1 MTYKINKTDGALIAE
16 VIDSAIDQ
24 TTTDITLIGKN
35 VSGYGEF
42 INENFVKI
50 LENFANTSQ
59 PNNPLAGQLWFDTS
73 ENRLKV
79 YDGLGFKN
87 GSGPIISG
95 TAPTTAIQ
103 GDFWIDSL
111 ENQLYFYTGSS
122 NRFPASKIWK
132 DSQGTSGFEVD
143 TIYDINNAPR
153 VIVKLYVAEEIIGI
167 FSKHASAFTPRAG
180 TQGLGNFTGTISP
193 GFNQNVAAGIKF
205 HVTATSAD
213 ALIDALGNS
222 KTAENFVSTVG
233 NSAIVS
239 DEDTGFGTLS
249 IQNSIPLILGPQSS
263 SEIRVDTS
271 AFQLINTAEGQ
282 DFLLKVKDGP
292 VTQVDALT
300 IRAAA
305 QHVGIFNNSPE
316 YTLDVT
322 GSFRASSQ
330 FKLPQY
336 TDTQRDART
345 LTADNYG
352 ELIYNTTTDTV
363 QTYTPTG
370 WQDLN

>member
-87 GSGPIISG
+87 GSGPIVQG
-95 TAPTTAIQ
+95 TAPTTATQ

-122 NRFPASKIWK
+122 NRYPASKIWK
-132 DSQGTSGFEVD
+132 DSQGTTGFEVG

-153 VIVKLYVAEEIIGI
+153 VILKLYVAEELLGI
-167 FSKHASAFTPRAG
+167 FSKHTSAFTPRAG
-180 TQGLGNFTGTISP
+180 TQGLGSFTGTISP
-193 GFNQNVAAGIKF
+193 GFNQNIAADIKF
-205 HVTATSAD
+205 HVTSTSAD
-213 ALIDALGNS
+213 ALVDALGNI
-222 KTAENFVSTVG
+222 KTAENFISTVG
-233 NSAIVS
+233 NSTIVS
-239 DEDTGFGTLS
+239 DETTGFGTLS
-249 IQNSIPLILGPQSS
+249 IQNSIPLILGSESS

-271 AFQLINTAEGQ
+271 SFQLINTEEGQ

-292 VTQVDALT
+292 ITQVDALT
-300 IRAAA
+300 IRATT
-305 QHVGIFNNSPE
+305 QTVGIFNNTPT

-336 TDTQRDART
+336 TDTTRDART

>member
-1 MTYKINKTDGALIAE
+1 MTYKINKTDGALITE

-24 TTTDITLIGKN
+24 TATDITLIGKN
-35 VSGYGEF
+35 VSGYGEY

-59 PNNPLAGQLWFDTS
+59 PNNPLTGQLWFDTS

-87 GSGPIISG
+87 GSGPRVSG

-103 GDFWIDSL
+103 GDFRIDSA

-122 NRFPASKIWK
+122 SRHLSSKIWK
-132 DSQGTSGFEVD
+132 DSQGISGFEVD
-143 TIYDINNAPR
+143 TIYDTNNAPR
-153 VIVKLYVAEEIIGI
+153 VILKLWAASTLLGI
-167 FSKHASAFTPRAG
+167 FSKYPIAFTPRS
-180 TQGLGNFTGTISP
+180 TTSGLGGYTGEIAL
-193 GFNQNVAAGIKF
+193 GFNQNPSITGMKF
-205 HVTATSAD
+205 NVTATTAD
-213 ALIDALGNS
+213 ALKDAYGNS
-222 KTAENFVSTVG
+222 RTADSFVSTVG
-233 NSAIVS
+233 TSTIAS
-239 DEDTGFGTLS
+239 DPDTGFGSLV
-249 IQNSIPLILGPQSS
+249 IQNGTPLILGPSAN
-263 SEIRVDTS
+263 SELRVDNN
-271 AFQLINTAEGQ
+271 AFQIVSNNAGQ
-282 DFLLKVKDGP
+282 DFLLKVKKSGLL
-292 VTQVDALT
+292 VTALKVDS
-300 IRAAA
+300 INSR
-305 QHVGIFNNSPE
+305 VGIFNENPS

-336 TDTQRDART
+336 TDTTRDART
-345 LTADNYG
+345 LTSDNYG
-352 ELIYNTTTDTV
+352 ELIYNTSTDTV